1 MSRQQSNQRSDIYSR
16 ITNTIIADLE
26 GGVRPWTRPW
36 TTGHATGEVGRPLR
50 HNGQPYSGINVLL
63 LWSQAIARG
72 FASSR
77 WMTFRQA
84 IELGGAVRKGETGTI
99 VVFAS
104 SFSRT
109 ETTETGTEIE
119 QDIPFLKAYTVFNTD
134 QIAGLNGRFDEIAP

>member
-26 GGVRPWTRPW
+26 RGVRPWTKPW

-84 IELGGAVRKGETGTI
+84 VRRESRMKGVTHGSMSSVQLCRHFPHAVLATARCEAGKEAQDGMQPTHFVGRGEGRKGE
-99 VVFAS
+99 
-104 SFSRT
+104 R
-109 ETTETGTEIE
+109 E
-119 QDIPFLKAYTVFNTD
+119 
-134 QIAGLNGRFDEIAP
+134 

>member
-1 MSRQQSNQRSDIYSR
+1 MSRQQSTQRSDIYSR

-26 GGVRPWTRPW
+26 QGVRPWTKPW
-36 TTGHATGEVGRPLR
+36 TTGHATAEVSRPLR

-84 IELGGAVRKGETGTI
+84 IELGGAVRKGETGTT

-104 SFSRT
+104 SFIRT

-119 QDIPFLKAYTVFNTD
+119 QDIP
-134 QIAGLNGRFDEIAP
+134 

>member
-1 MSRQQSNQRSDIYSR
+1 YSR

-26 GGVRPWTRPW
+26 GGVRPWTKPW

-84 IELGGAVRKGETGTI
+84 IELGGAVRKGETGTT

-104 SFSRT
+104 SFIRT

-119 QDIPFLKAYTVFNTD
+119 QDIPFLKTYTVFNTD
-134 QIAGLNGRFDEIAP
+134 QIAGLNGRFDDVASGEDP